1 MQEIRQI
8 VNKLTLTLDNPKSVK
23 RQIKQINLAQK
34 KLRAIK
40 KEINELIRNI
50 NQDASQAFSVNLLG
64 IGGLHRIFV
73 YVTTTPIV
81 GGKFTGGN
89 GVFPISK
96 SGFSLFH
103 RVSR

>member
-34 KLRAIK
+34 QLRAIK

-64 IGGLHRIFV
+64 IGGLHSFRICDYNSHCRREV
-73 YVTTTPIV
+73 YRGEWGFPCFIELV
-81 GGKFTGGN
+81 GDQ
-89 GVFPISK
+89 
-96 SGFSLFH
+96 FSDFIL
-103 RVSR
+103 